1 MNIPPARA
9 QSDARAGGFVFER
22 LCGVASRT
30 AAMPQHVAESLRL
43 SGPTPMLFSEAMP
56 PGPL

>member
-30 AAMPQHVAESLRL
+30 AALPQHLAESLRL
-43 SGPTPMLFSEAMP
+43 
-56 PGPL
+56 PGPGPPILSF